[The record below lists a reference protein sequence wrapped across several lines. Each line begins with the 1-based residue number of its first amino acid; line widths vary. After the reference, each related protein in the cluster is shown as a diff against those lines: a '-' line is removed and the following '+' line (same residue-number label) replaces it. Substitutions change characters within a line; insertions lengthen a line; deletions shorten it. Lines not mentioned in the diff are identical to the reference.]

1 MAKVIIE
8 SAINGNALRKLNPH
22 IPYTPEEIAN
32 DAIATCKAGAA
43 LIHFHVRDPETGK
56 WVQDVPYYAEVYR
69 RARAAS
75 KALLWPTF
83 PTDGDGQKRF
93 SHFIELSKDPAT
105 KPDLGAG
112 DMGSVNLV
120 SYNRQTKK
128 IQDENF
134 IYCNSYATIRYF
146 LENSRELGLRP
157 TLQIFDASFLR
168 AALVFLEQGVLTEPL
183 LLKFYLGGPELPFGL
198 PRTLKSLE
206 AYLDML
212 KGVRVNWFGATL
224 GGDNLPLVPVIVSL
238 GGHVRVGLEDYQ
250 YAREGQLT
258 NPQIVE
264 RAVTTIRAMGHEVA
278 TPDEARKS
286 LIGGCGEI
294 IAASRRADLAPS
306 SRTASRFR
314 VSPRRSAPRP
324 RACLRS

>member
-120 SYNRQTKK
+120 SYNPQSKK

-134 IYCNSYATIRYF
+134 IYCNSYTTIRYF

-198 PRTLKSLE
+198 PPTLKSLE

-238 GGHVRVGLEDYQ
+238 GGHVRIGLEDYQ

-278 TPDEARKS
+278 TPDEARKI
-286 LIGGCGEI
+286 LE
-294 IAASRRADLAPS
+294 
-306 SRTASRFR
+306 
-314 VSPRRSAPRP
+314 V
-324 RACLRS
+324 

>member
-69 RARAAS
+69 RTRAAS

-134 IYCNSYATIRYF
+134 IYCNSYTTIRYF

-198 PRTLKSLE
+198 PPTLKSLE

-238 GGHVRVGLEDYQ
+238 GGHVRIGLEDYQ

-278 TPDEARKS
+278 TPDEARKI
-286 LIGGCGEI
+286 LE
-294 IAASRRADLAPS
+294 A
-306 SRTASRFR
+306 
-314 VSPRRSAPRP
+314 
-324 RACLRS
+324 